1 MIYVA
6 LILLI
11 IEALQVIAAFFA
23 DCANDNAEDYIAD
36 LITIVLYTIAIKGVI
51 LSL

>member
-11 IEALQVIAAFFA
+11 LEALQVIVAFFA